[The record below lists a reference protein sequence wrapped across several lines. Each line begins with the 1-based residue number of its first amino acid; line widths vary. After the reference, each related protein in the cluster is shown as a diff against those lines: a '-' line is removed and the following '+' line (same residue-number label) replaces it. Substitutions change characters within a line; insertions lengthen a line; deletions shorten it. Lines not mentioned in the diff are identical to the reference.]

1 MCRGGGLLFLL
12 PERKHERIIKVR
24 NKTKIGFYINRTFM
38 KGEEVE
44 GEKVGGTL
52 AEKQKLA

>member
-24 NKTKIGFYINRTFM
+24 NKKKIGFYIDRTFM
-38 KGEEVE
+38 IEEVE

>member
-1 MCRGGGLLFLL
+1 MCRGVGLLFLL

-24 NKTKIGFYINRTFM
+24 NKKKIGFYIDRTFM
-38 KGEEVE
+38 KEEVE